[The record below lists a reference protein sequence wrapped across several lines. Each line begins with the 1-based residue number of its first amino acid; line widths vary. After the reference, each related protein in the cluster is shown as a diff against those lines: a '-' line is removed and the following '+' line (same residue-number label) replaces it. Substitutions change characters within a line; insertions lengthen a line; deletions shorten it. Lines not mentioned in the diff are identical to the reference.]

1 MLPTSDSLKRERKK
15 ASVPPPYWDEV
26 RRAVLIDRKGKINLK
41 VMIAHFLC
49 QGRLGKHDA
58 LSIIQNASGILRAE
72 PNVLTID
79 DDLITVV
86 GDIRGQFYDLAKIL
100 RIGGMFDDSK
110 KYLFLG
116 NYTDRSFFSCECI
129 LVLLAAKLNFPKSVF
144 LLRGNHESRLMT
156 DFFGFQ
162 EECIRK
168 YNEEVYQSIMEAFD
182 CLPLAALVNKRFF
195 CVHGGLSPDV
205 MRVSHIERIH
215 RFREP
220 PSRGAM
226 CDLLWSDPLWDV
238 ENPSSVKGGS
248 KDDYYTPSTGPSY
261 GSKPC
266 FLVNEQRGC
275 SYLFNFSSLKHFL
288 MTGRLL
294 CVIRSHELQDEGYKL
309 YRLNS
314 SSNFPCM
321 MSVFSAPNYCDALD
335 NKGAVLRIEE
345 ENVEV
350 TQFFSSPHPYVLP
363 NHINGFDWSFPFL
376 TECIHDVFVSLLNK
390 GYKKL

>member
-1 MLPTSDSLKRERKK
+1 MLSTSDCLKKDRGKT
-15 ASVPPPYWDEV
+15 SVPPPYWDEIK
-26 RRAVLIDRKGKINLK
+26 RAVLIDRRGKINLNA
-41 VMIAHFLC
+41 MIAHFLR

-58 LSIIQNASGILRAE
+58 LSIIQNASGTLRAE

-79 DDLITVV
+79 DDSITVV
-86 GDIRGQFYDLAKIL
+86 GDIRGQFYDMAKIL
-100 RIGGMFDDSK
+100 RMGGMFDEKK
-110 KYLFLG
+110 KYIFLG

-129 LVLLAAKLNFPKSVF
+129 LVLLAAKLNFPNSVF

-168 YNEEVYQSIMEAFD
+168 YNEQVYRSIIEAFD

-205 MRVSHIERIH
+205 LRVRHVERIH

-220 PSRGAM
+220 PSKGAM

-238 ENPSSVKGGS
+238 ENPSSVSGGS
-248 KDDYYTPSTGPSY
+248 KGDYYTPGTGPSY
-261 GSKPC
+261 GSTPR

-288 MTGRLL
+288 MKNTLL
-294 CVIRSHELQDEGYKL
+294 CVIRGHELQDEGYKL
-309 YRLNS
+309 YRFNS
-314 SSNFPCM
+314 TSNFPCM
-321 MSVFSAPNYCDALD
+321 MSVFSAPNYCGTFD
-335 NKGAVLRIEE
+335 NKGAVLRIEGE
-345 ENVEV
+345 KVNV

-363 NHINGFDWSFPFL
+363 NHINAFHWSFPFL
-376 TECIHDVFVSLLNK
+376 TECLRDVFASLLTE
-390 GYKKL
+390 G

>member
-1 MLPTSDSLKRERKK
+1 MLSTSDSLKVNRGKT
-15 ASVPPPYWDEV
+15 SVPPPCWDEIK
-26 RRAVLIDRKGKINLK
+26 RAVLIDRKGKINLN
-41 VMIAHFLC
+41 VMIAHFLR

-79 DDLITVV
+79 DDSITVV
-86 GDIRGQFYDLAKIL
+86 GDIRGQLYDLTKIL
-100 RIGGMFDDSK
+100 RIGGMFDDKK

-116 NYTDRSFFSCECI
+116 NYTDRSFFGCECI

-156 DFFGFQ
+156 DFFEFQ
-162 EECIRK
+162 EECICK
-168 YNEEVYQSIMEAFD
+168 YNEQVYRAIMEAFD

-205 MRVSHIERIH
+205 IKLNHIELIH

-238 ENPSSVKGGS
+238 ENPSSVSGGS
-248 KDDYYTPSTGPSY
+248 KSDYYTPSAGPSY
-261 GSKPC
+261 GSKPV

-288 MTGRLL
+288 MANSLL
-294 CVIRSHELQDEGYKL
+294 CIIRSHELQDEGYKL
-309 YRLNS
+309 YRFNS
-314 SSNFPCM
+314 ISNFPCM
-321 MSVFSAPNYCDALD
+321 MSVFSAPNYCDTFD
-335 NKGAVLRIEE
+335 NKGAVLRIEGKK
-345 ENVEV
+345 VDV
-350 TQFFSSPHPYVLP
+350 TQFFSSPHPYILP
-363 NHINGFDWSFPFL
+363 NHLNGFHWSFPFL
-376 TECIHDVFVSLLNK
+376 MECLHDVFDSLLNK
-390 GYKKL
+390 GCK